1 MQINESIEDYLEC
14 IHILKQRNGVVRS
27 IDIANELGVT
37 KPSVSHAMKLLR
49 ENDYISMKIGGTIE
63 LTDAGYQIAYCM
75 FERHQLLASFLIKLG
90 VSENTAF
97 TDACKIEHDISTE
110 SFSALCR
117 HVKDI

>member
-63 LTDAGYQIAYCM
+63 LTDAG
-75 FERHQLLASFLIKLG
+75 
-90 VSENTAF
+90 
-97 TDACKIEHDISTE
+97 
-110 SFSALCR
+110 
-117 HVKDI
+117 